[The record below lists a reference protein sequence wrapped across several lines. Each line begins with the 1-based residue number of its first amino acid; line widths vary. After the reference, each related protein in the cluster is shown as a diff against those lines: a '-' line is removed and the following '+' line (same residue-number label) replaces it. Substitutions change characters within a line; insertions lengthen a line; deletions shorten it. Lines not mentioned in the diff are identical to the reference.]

1 MRKSTL
7 LWLGLAAVCS
17 IILFSTSQ
25 KVIDGEAKLAELKHE
40 TMREE
45 ESLRVL
51 QAEWSYLNQP
61 DRLEKLARQYLHLQP
76 LTGRQFATIDTIL
89 MRPVDITPEEAPVAA
104 TIVTK
109 PQTKAIIKTVKA
121 IKAPVL
127 KPLPKEVRREIV
139 EKPKPAQKP
148 SAVANNKPVPKQRNF
163 DDLIEGLG
171 IE

>member
-7 LWLGLAAVCS
+7 LWLGMATVCS

-25 KVIDGEAKLAELKHE
+25 KVIDGEAKLAELKRE

-76 LTGRQFATIDTIL
+76 LTGRQFATMDTIP
-89 MRPVDITPEEAPVAA
+89 MRPVEAAAKEIPVAA
-104 TIVTK
+104 ADTEK
-109 PQTKAIIKTVKA
+109 PEIKIDPKSIKT

-127 KPLPKEVRREIV
+127 KPAPKEIRRDIA
-139 EKPKPAQKP
+139 EKPKAVQKTP
-148 SAVANNKPVPKQRNF
+148 TVAANKPASKQRSFN
-163 DDLIEGLG
+163 DLIEGLG

>member
-7 LWLGLAAVCS
+7 LWLGMAAVCS
-17 IILFSTSQ
+17 VILFSTSQ
-25 KVIDGEAKLAELKHE
+25 KVIDGEAKLAELKRE

-76 LTGRQFATIDTIL
+76 LTGRQFATMDTIP
-89 MRPVDITPEEAPVAA
+89 MRPIETATEEMPVAA
-104 TIVTK
+104 KEAEK
-109 PQTKAIIKTVKA
+109 PKTKAETKTVKA

-127 KPLPKEVRREIV
+127 KPAPKEIRRDIA
-139 EKPKPAQKP
+139 EKPKTAPKTP
-148 SAVANNKPVPKQRNF
+148 AVAATSPAPKRRSFN
-163 DDLIEGLG
+163 DLIEGLG
-171 IE
+171 VE